1 MADEQ
6 TIFPLTDYLKH
17 EILTIRTNVGN
28 YLKRYR
34 LEDGESTF
42 SKMRKQFYQRQF
54 ITELIL
60 LYTKVRPSIL
70 RSKPKKDGKDMFV
83 ELRITRWELLE
94 PDFNNIKDWIK
105 KFVLLDAFL
114 DKIGIT
120 RLEVDRE
127 DFDQGLRRV

>member
-1 MADEQ
+1 MVEEQ

-34 LEDGESTF
+34 LEDGGNTF
-42 SKMRKQFYQRQF
+42 SKMRKQFYQREF

-70 RSKPKKDGKDMFV
+70 RSKEEKFK
-83 ELRITRWELLE
+83 ELRLTRWELAE
-94 PDFNNIKDWIK
+94 PKFEDIKEWVK
-105 KFVLLDAFL
+105 KHILIDAFL

-127 DFDQGLRRV
+127 DYEQGLRMV